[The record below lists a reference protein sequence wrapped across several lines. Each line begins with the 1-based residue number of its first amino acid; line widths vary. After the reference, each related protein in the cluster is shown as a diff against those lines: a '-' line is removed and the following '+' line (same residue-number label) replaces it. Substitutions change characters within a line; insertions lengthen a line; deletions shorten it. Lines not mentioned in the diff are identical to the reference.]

1 MAVFV
6 VAEGKVLLLHHR
18 KLQKWLPPGGH
29 IEPGELPDEAA
40 VREVREETGLEVELV
55 GEKAL
60 PDSIVGPRQLVI
72 PAGVQLEDIDGEHQ
86 HIDFVY
92 FAKPIGNL
100 TPIGNSESTELG
112 WYGLD
117 ELPEGITPE
126 IAAWCEKAINALSA
140 ADVEESFSLKQKRNF
155 P

>member
-6 VAEGKVLLLHHR
+6 VAREKVLLLHHR

-55 GEKAL
+55 GKKAL
-60 PDSIVGPRQLVI
+60 PDDIVGPRQLVI
-72 PAGVQLEDIDGEHQ
+72 PAGVQLENIDAEHQ

-92 FAKPIGNL
+92 YARPTGELN
-100 TPIGNSESTELG
+100 PRSNGESTELG

-117 ELPEGITPE
+117 ELPDVTPE
-126 IAAWCEKAINALSA
+126 IGAWCAKAIHDVSHMETAEA
-140 ADVEESFSLKQKRNF
+140 ASPIDRK
-155 P
+155 